1 MNGFENR
8 TLGSVTVK
16 IGVKVEPTRE
26 FSDVAYALGFV
37 RVVPCHYCELQKT
50 PECPMK
56 NSAEYMAFCSNGRR
70 ADDNGD

>member
-8 TLGSVTVK
+8 VIGNVAVK

-37 RVVPCHYCELQKT
+37 HAVPCFECELQKT

-56 NSAEYMAFCSNGRR
+56 EGTEYMAFCSHGRR
-70 ADDNGD
+70 ADSNGD